1 MVEAKNNL
9 IRVLVM
15 APLYF
20 MGWCGLSYMWLG
32 FVPEGN
38 LRTAVLVT
46 ASCVVIGAWL
56 VWTKRKAVRNRVY
69 LHVKPNIIEVE
80 SAELF
85 SGEFSSETRFL
96 VSTEAFQKTLQ
107 AVVVRKSYTQGRFM
121 FPRESAYVRIWP
133 GALGVTELELEAI
146 EQALTEEFIE
156 LEIEVMESTPGQGS
170 QDTAIKA

>member
-1 MVEAKNNL
+1 MVEAKNSL
-9 IRVLVM
+9 IGVLVM
-15 APLYF
+15 APLFF

-38 LRTAVLVT
+38 LRTSVLVT
-46 ASCVVIGAWL
+46 ASCVVIGAWF

-107 AVVVRKSYTQGRFM
+107 AVVVRESYTQGRFM

-156 LEIEVMESTPGQGS
+156 LEIEVMERTPGHGS
-170 QDTAIKA
+170 HDTAIKA